1 MLTLSHLSKRF
12 GPKVLFREVSLRM
25 ARGEKMGLVG
35 PNGAGKTTLLSI
47 LLGESESD
55 EGKIEWE
62 RGTRIGYL
70 PQESAPTGEET
81 VLELATSVSPELRE
95 ALATLRA
102 QPDPDSPERVEA
114 QERFAELD
122 GFSLEAKAKKVLSG
136 LAFQQADFLQPARTL
151 SGGWIMRA
159 HLARLLV
166 MEPDL
171 LMLDEPTNHLD
182 LETLGWFQNQLK
194 KFSGAILTISHD
206 RAFLNGICDGILEIA
221 HGKLHR
227 YQGNYDRY
235 LSQRA
240 ERAAQHLAAYRN
252 QQREIAHHEDF
263 IRRFRAKASKASQ
276 AQARI
281 KQLEKMQRIPA
292 PEAEAE
298 TLSFSFPQPERSG
311 QRVAT
316 LTGVKQAYGDH
327 VVYQNLDLE
336 VEKSERI
343 VLVGP
348 NGAGKSTLLKI
359 LAALVSIESGKR
371 EMGHQVSVGYFSQQ
385 RVDLLNLENTVLDEA
400 MQKVKTQVHTQDVR
414 GMLGTFLFRG
424 DDVFKKVKVLSGG
437 EKSRLALVK
446 LLLSP
451 PNLMLLD
458 EPTTHLDMPSIDAV
472 IQALKNY
479 SGTLIFVSHDLH
491 FIRAIAG
498 RTIRIEAGKTTNFAG
513 DYDYYLWKSGS
524 ASEKGGLVEGLRDT
538 RPLQQLANSGK
549 NKPVSA
555 KERRRI
561 NAEIQKKS
569 RQERQKLEQKVAR
582 LEKEILSLEE
592 EQTELNEQLAS
603 PDSYDDSEKGKQL
616 NQRASSIARK
626 LKERNYE
633 WEIEAE
639 KLSELLSGS
648 PS

>member
-1 MLTLSHLSKRF
+1 MIILSNLSKAY
-12 GPKVLFREVSLRM
+12 GPKTLFSQVSLRLQ
-25 ARGEKMGLVG
+25 RGEKLGLVG
-35 PNGAGKTTLLSI
+35 PNGAGKTTLFSI
-47 LLGESESD
+47 ILGALEAD
-55 EGKIEWE
+55 GGKVE
-62 RGTRIGYL
+62 REKGRTIGYL
-70 PQESAPTGEET
+70 PQESAPTEEET
-81 VLELATSVSPELRE
+81 VIELATAISPVLSKIQKTIRCHPEPEDPIRIQ
-95 ALATLRA
+95 AL
-102 QPDPDSPERVEA
+102 EEFGE
-114 QERFAELD
+114 QE
-122 GFSLEAKAKKVLSG
+122 GFTLEARAKKILSG
-136 LAFQQADFLQPARTL
+136 LAFQEEDFEKTARTL

-194 KFSGAILTISHD
+194 RYSGAILTISHD
-206 RAFLNGICDGILEIA
+206 RAFLNGICDGIVEIG

-227 YQGNYDRY
+227 YQGNYDRF
-235 LSQRA
+235 LTQRA
-240 ERAAQHLAAYRN
+240 EREAQHLAAYRN

-281 KQLEKMQRIPA
+281 KQLEKMERIPA
-292 PEAEAE
+292 PEADAE
-298 TLSFSFPQPERSG
+298 TISFRFPQPERSG

-316 LTGVKQAYGDH
+316 LTEVKQAYGDH
-327 VVYQNLDLE
+327 VVYENLNLE
-336 VEKSERI
+336 VEKTESI

-359 LAALVSIESGKR
+359 LAEQVPIESGER
-371 EMGHQVSVGYFSQQ
+371 ELGHQVSVGYFSQQ
-385 RVDLLNLENTVLDEA
+385 RVDLLNLENSVLDEA
-400 MQKVKTQVHTQDVR
+400 MEKVKSQVHTQDVR

-472 IQALKNY
+472 IQALKDY
-479 SGTLIFVSHDLH
+479 TGTLIFVSHDLH
-491 FIRAIAG
+491 FIRALAK
-498 RTIRIEAGKTTNFAG
+498 RTIRIESGRSTDFPG

-524 ASEKGGLVEGLRDT
+524 ASEKGGLVEGLKDA
-538 RPLQQLANSGK
+538 RPTEHSAGPGK
-549 NKPVSA
+549 NKAVSA

-561 NAEIQKKS
+561 NAESQKKA
-569 RQERQKLEQKVAR
+569 RQERNKMEQRVAR

-592 EQTELNEQLAS
+592 EQTEVNELLAN
-603 PDSYDDSEKGKQL
+603 PESYNDPEKGKAL
-616 NQRASSIARK
+616 NEKAARIARR

-633 WEIEAE
+633 WEIEAG
-639 KLSELLSGS
+639 KLGELQNKKTT
-648 PS
+648 